1 MIYTIGYSSFAWS
14 PLRYTALS
22 CILGTGSAVVI
33 VALATLTGSL
43 SGPPIDVLTALRWE
57 MGYMIV
63 ISGVLAIFSWNAGN
77 QALMPINGILF
88 INLVPLT
95 TFVIALASGY
105 AMTKPELIGGAITTA
120 ALISN
125 NLYQR
130 TILRQALARDVR

>member
-1 MIYTIGYSSFAWS
+1 
-14 PLRYTALS
+14 
-22 CILGTGSAVVI
+22 
-33 VALATLTGSL
+33 
-43 SGPPIDVLTALRWE
+43 
-57 MGYMIV
+57 MIV

-77 QALMPINGILF
+77 RALMPINGILF